1 MDKKVTEVIREWRR
15 KEKEEIKKKC
25 AINSQCVAHKIVQT
39 QVEKQHRT
47 NFN

>member
-1 MDKKVTEVIREWRR
+1 MDKEGIEVIKEQRR

-25 AINSQCVAHKIVQT
+25 AINSQSATHKIAQR

>member
-1 MDKKVTEVIREWRR
+1 MDKKVTEVIKEQRK

-25 AINSQCVAHKIVQT
+25 AINSQSAAHKIAQR
-39 QVEKQHRT
+39 QIEKQHRT